1 MEASNT
7 SALTAVREGPA
18 LEEWSKCQQVARDCG
33 IPCVSLRDD
42 GFDASLLQQLHSE
55 VLATYKVI
63 PIHQEG
69 DLLTLAM
76 ADPLDVVAEDVVRF
90 ATGCR
95 VKRVVAPLSE
105 IQAALEG
112 RLGQSETL
120 LEAILRRIPDSG
132 DITYIQS
139 DQSSAAEKQQ
149 QESADLE
156 PTAPVIQLVSSIIG
170 DAIRMGASDIHVE
183 PMKASMRVRYRLDGY
198 LRTIVELPKH
208 VQGPC
213 ISRLKIISGLDISES
228 RKPQDGRTRAVL
240 EGREVD
246 LRVSSLPT
254 YFGEKVVLRILDP
267 AAVVVALDKLGF
279 DEVDFEHI
287 QQALASSQG
296 MILCTGPTGSG
307 KTSTLYS
314 SLLQLNQE
322 SDNVVTVEDPIE
334 YQLEGIN
341 QVQVNVRA
349 GVTFASALRSILRQD
364 PDVVLIGEIRD
375 LETAEIAVQAAQTG
389 HLVLSTLHTNDSLST
404 ISRLVVMGVPP
415 YLLAS
420 SLLCVL
426 AQRLVRRL
434 CPHCRQPGQAE
445 PAALR
450 LLKAAGIAEPPQTLF
465 RPTGC
470 DKCNY
475 VGYRG
480 RMGIFELLMMTSR
493 VRQMMLDGASEAD
506 IERLARSE
514 GMHSLLEDGL
524 RKCAQGLTSIDE
536 LLRVI
541 TIRRVG
547 GRRCPQCDSSVPP
560 EHTVCVFCGSPLLL
574 LCPHCKTPMQPEWK
588 VCPQCQKWVK
598 EQPETPAPAPVIEAE
613 PVDESPLS
621 LPADRLSR
629 TLSPPLFWRLQSLY
643 DEEVAQGRKSAAQ
656 TLGRLCGLAV
666 EYCFAVSA
674 AALITIG
681 QLEAALEKRL
691 ERGLSL
697 RQKQNSLPFLFRALA
712 QHQTEGRVLE
722 QVARLVE
729 APDGGQLS
737 KWLLGSWGGGETFG
751 EFCVESAHGQPSSL
765 GLEHF
770 VAGMQLWLNQM
781 ASWFANHEHYFQPA
795 DSGGYLS
802 FMVEVGDD
810 FLEADC
816 KGLDLDTGSL
826 GFSPAELGPL
836 LAPIR
841 PEEVKRACSV
851 TQPAAASTSGAPIHG
866 ASGPNQSW
874 VLLVTPEAEMLGK
887 LSVALLEQ
895 HFAVLT
901 AQDIA
906 TATTLTHQH
915 MPDLVVVDIDTPD
928 LDAPSWIGQ
937 LRANLESALIPVI
950 LLTDTGENGVRGL
963 DSGADSYLLKPV
975 EESRFL
981 SRVSETLQRRPGV
994 AGAPKLLGSRTL
1006 TILHGEAP
1014 AIPGMDT
1021 ATTLPG

>member
-1 MEASNT
+1 M
-7 SALTAVREGPA
+7 
-18 LEEWSKCQQVARDCG
+18 ARDCG
-33 IPCVSLRDD
+33 IACVSLRDE

-69 DLLTLAM
+69 DVITLAM

-90 ATGCR
+90 ATGCK

-198 LRTIVELPKH
+198 LRTIVELPKR

-434 CPHCRQPGQAE
+434 CPHCRQQAQAE

-450 LLKAAGIAEPPQTLF
+450 LLKAAGIAEPPETLF
-465 RPTGC
+465 RPAGC

-493 VRQMMLDGASEAD
+493 VRQMLLDGASEAD
-506 IERLARSE
+506 VERLARSE

-524 RKCAQGLTSIDE
+524 GKCAQGLTSLDE

-560 EHTVCVFCGSPLLL
+560 EHTVCVFCGCALLL
-574 LCPHCKTPMQPEWK
+574 LCPHCKCPMQPEWK

-598 EQPETPAPAPVIEAE
+598 DLPETPAPALVIEAE
-613 PVDESPLS
+613 ESPLC

-629 TLSPPLFWRLQSLY
+629 YLSPPLFWRLQALY
-643 DEEVAQGRKSAAQ
+643 DEEVARGHGSAVE

-666 EYCFAVSA
+666 QYCFSVSA
-674 AALITIG
+674 AALFSIG

-691 ERGLSL
+691 EKGLSL

-712 QHQTEGRVLE
+712 QHQTESRVIE
-722 QVARLVE
+722 QVARLME
-729 APDGGQLS
+729 APDGGPLS
-737 KWLLGSWGGGETFG
+737 KWLLGSWGDGETFG
-751 EFCVESAHGQPSSL
+751 EFFVESAHGHSSPL

-770 VAGMQLWLNQM
+770 VIGMRLWLGQM
-781 ASWFANHEHYFQPA
+781 ASWFANHEHYFEPT
-795 DSGGYLS
+795 DGGFLN
-802 FMVEVGDD
+802 FMIEVGDD
-810 FLEADC
+810 FLVADC
-816 KGLDLDTGSL
+816 KGLDLDTGAL
-826 GFSPAELGPL
+826 GFSPAQLGPL
-836 LAPIR
+836 LASIR
-841 PEEVKRACSV
+841 PDEVKRTCSV
-851 TQPAAASTSGAPIHG
+851 SPSTAATTSGAQIHG
-866 ASGPNQSW
+866 VSGPNQSW
-874 VLLVTPEAEMLGK
+874 ILLVTPAAEMLGK
-887 LSVALLEQ
+887 LSVALLEH

-928 LDAPSWIGQ
+928 LNAPSWIGE

-975 EESRFL
+975 EDSRFL
-981 SRVSETLQRRPGV
+981 SRVSETLHRRPGV
-994 AGAPKLLGSRTL
+994 SGAPKLLGSRTL

-1021 ATTLPG
+1021 ATAPPD

>member
-1 MEASNT
+1 MEMTEVSG
-7 SALTAVREGPA
+7 LTTRPGAEG
-18 LEEWSKCQQVARDCG
+18 EEWEQCQQRARDCG
-33 IPCVSLRDD
+33 IPCISLRDQELD
-42 GFDASLLQQLHSE
+42 SSLLQVLHPE
-55 VLATYKVI
+55 VLATYHIFPVR
-63 PIHQEG
+63 QEG
-69 DLLTLAM
+69 DEITLAM

-105 IQAALEG
+105 IKAALEG

-132 DITYIQS
+132 DITYIQT
-139 DQSSAAEKQQ
+139 DQGSSADKQQ

-183 PMKASMRVRYRLDGY
+183 PMKAAMRVRYRLDGY
-198 LRTIVELPKH
+198 LRTIVELPKR

-267 AAVVVALDKLGF
+267 SAVIVDLDNLGF
-279 DEVDFEHI
+279 EATDFENI

-314 SLLQLNQE
+314 ALLKLNQE

-341 QVQVNVRA
+341 QVQVNIRA

-389 HLVLSTLHTNDSLST
+389 HLVLSTLHTNDALST
-404 ISRLVVMGVPP
+404 VSRLVVMGVPP

-434 CPHCRQPGQAE
+434 CVHCRQLGDPD

-450 LLKAAGIAEPPQTLF
+450 LLRAAGIVEVPESLYQPK
-465 RPTGC
+465 GC
-470 DKCNY
+470 ERCNY
-475 VGYRG
+475 VGYKG

-493 VRQMMLDGASEAD
+493 VRQMLLDGASEAD

-524 RKCAQGLTSIDE
+524 RKCSLGLTSLDE

-547 GRRCPQCDSSVPP
+547 GRRCPNCDSSVPP
-560 EHTVCVFCGSPLLL
+560 EHAVCVFCGFALLT
-574 LCPHCKTPMQPEWK
+574 LCPHCQAAVLPEWK
-588 VCPQCQKWVK
+588 VCPHCHKWVR
-598 EQPETPAPAPVIEAE
+598 EGPDGAQVQAPAPEARSE
-613 PVDESPLS
+613 TDPARVAVSALVAVPRPL
-621 LPADRLSR
+621 
-629 TLSPPLFWRLQSLY
+629 TGFVTPPLFWRHQARWEEAAGVDEDLALETLARLCGLIVQYSFSL
-643 DEEVAQGRKSAAQ
+643 AAAALS
-656 TLGRLCGLAV
+656 TLGRLDP
-666 EYCFAVSA
+666 
-674 AALITIG
+674 
-681 QLEAALEKRL
+681 ALEKRL
-691 ERGLSL
+691 ETGLSV
-697 RQKQNSLPFLFRALA
+697 RQKQTSLRFLLKALA
-712 QHQTEGRVLE
+712 EHQGESELVDRVAGLLQAPEGGKLR
-722 QVARLVE
+722 A
-729 APDGGQLS
+729 
-737 KWLLGSWGGGETFG
+737 WLIPSWGGGHTLG
-751 EFCVESAHGQPSSL
+751 EFFVDSLQSTPPENWRERFLPGVRSWLQQSAP
-765 GLEHF
+765 
-770 VAGMQLWLNQM
+770 
-781 ASWFANHEHYFQPA
+781 WFAHCEHYFQVP
-795 DSGGYLS
+795 DRHGLVS
-802 FMVEVGDD
+802 FTVEVGEDY
-810 FLEADC
+810 LEADR
-816 KGLDLDTGSL
+816 KGLQIDTAELRIPRPDLEVWLAPVRSDEVDKAAAVPRTA
-826 GFSPAELGPL
+826 PAEAETADC
-836 LAPIR
+836 LAWI
-841 PEEVKRACSV
+841 
-851 TQPAAASTSGAPIHG
+851 
-866 ASGPNQSW
+866 
-874 VLLVTPEAEMLGK
+874 LLVTPDPELRGR
-887 LSVALLEQ
+887 LSGCLME
-895 HFAVLT
+895 HHYAVLT
-901 AQDIA
+901 AGDTP
-906 TATTLTHQH
+906 TAMALTHYH
-915 MPDLVVVDIDTPD
+915 MPDLVVLDIDTPD
-928 LDAPSWIGQ
+928 LQPQSWIGE

-950 LLTDTGENGVRGL
+950 LLTETGENGVRAL
-963 DSGADSYLLKPV
+963 DSGADNYLLKPV
-975 EESRFL
+975 EDMRFL
-981 SRVSETLQRRPGV
+981 GRVSETLQRQPRM
-994 AGAPKLLGSRTL
+994 AGAPKLPGSRSL
-1006 TILHGEAP
+1006 TILSGEVP
-1014 AIPGMDT
+1014 EVPGRDT
-1021 ATTLPG
+1021 ATALPD